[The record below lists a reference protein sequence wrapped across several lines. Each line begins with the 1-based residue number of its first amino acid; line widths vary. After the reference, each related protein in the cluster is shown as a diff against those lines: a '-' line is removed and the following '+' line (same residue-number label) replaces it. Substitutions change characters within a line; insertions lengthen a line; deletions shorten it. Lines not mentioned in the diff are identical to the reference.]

1 MNKSVP
7 TLNGDFPLKLAPARA
22 WRTYIGGK
30 LIDELHGVDN
40 QEDSHFPEE
49 WLMSIVSARNVG
61 REHIVDEGLS
71 KVDMQDADVSLKSL
85 IDENAAGFLG
95 QSHVEKYGNSTGVL
109 AKIIDSGERLTVQV
123 HPNREKAR
131 ELFDSAYGKTECWH
145 IIGGREIDGEPPYV
159 YLGFKPGVT
168 REHWEKLFEDQDI
181 QGMLDCLHK
190 YDVKPGDT
198 FLIEGG
204 TPHAI
209 GSGCLLIEIQEPT
222 DLTIRIEKV
231 SPSGLEIDDFM
242 CHQGIGFTKMF
253 ECFNYDTYTRDETLE
268 KWFVNPSVL
277 NEVKNNSEIELIGY
291 KNTPYFRMTQVEV
304 DNEME
309 ITSNGVFSGLY
320 ILSGNGSFVS
330 DGYNQTF
337 NIGDQFFIPAKVS
350 GLTLRNEGNEPLKA
364 LRLFGP
370 DNNNN

>member
-7 TLNGDFPLKLAPARA
+7 NINGEFPLKLAPARA
-22 WRTYIGGK
+22 WRTYMGGK
-30 LIDELHGVDN
+30 LIEELHGGKN
-40 QEDSHFPEE
+40 KEDSHFPEE

-61 REHIVDEGLS
+61 REHIIDEGLS
-71 KVDMQDADVSLKSL
+71 KLDIPDLDISLKSL
-85 IDENAAGFLG
+85 IDENATEFLG
-95 QSHVEKYGNSTGVL
+95 QSHFEKYGNNTGVL

-131 ELFDSAYGKTECWH
+131 ELFNSAYGKTECWH

-168 REHWEKLFEDQDI
+168 REHWEKLFEVQDI

-190 YDVKPGDT
+190 YYVKPGDT

-222 DLTIRIEKV
+222 DYTIRIEKV
-231 SPSGLEIDDFM
+231 SPSGLEIDAFM
-242 CHQGIGFTKMF
+242 CHQGIGFKKMF
-253 ECFNYDTYTRDETLE
+253 DCFNYDTYTRDETLE
-268 KWFVNPSVL
+268 KWYVKPSVL
-277 NEVKNNSEIELIGY
+277 KEVMNNREIELIGY
-291 KNTPYFRMTQVEV
+291 QDTPYFKMTQVEV
-304 DNEME
+304 ENEIE
-309 ITSNGVFSGLY
+309 ITNDGIFSGLY
-320 ILSGNGSFVS
+320 ILSGSGSIVS
-330 DGYNQTF
+330 DGYHQLF
-337 NIGDQFFIPAKVS
+337 NIGDQYFVPAKVS
-350 GLTLRNEGNEPLKA
+350 DLTLRNEGKEPLKA

-370 DNNNN
+370 RITD